1 MFRTTGRGTGLTAR
15 RFYRLL
21 CLVSVI
27 LALAL
32 SLSPITRSA
41 GVFFAAL
48 AVCGLGMYLLLWLM
62 AHTDGLL
69 RRAAMGLYALGTTLF
84 ALFLVTFVVVQLIL
98 LRGAHTDPESAQAQY
113 LLVLGGGIRGD
124 QPTQTLRLRLEA
136 ALDCAQRNPDC
147 TLIVCGGQGD
157 DEDYPEAYVMRKWL
171 MEQGIPA
178 DRILSEDRSVNT
190 IENIANAKRILDATA
205 PEGYTT
211 AVVSSGF
218 HLFRARHLMAQAGL
232 DPVAVAAPSP
242 WHLRPVFC
250 LREYFSL
257 VILAATNRW

>member
-1 MFRTTGRGTGLTAR
+1 MTAR
-15 RFYRLL
+15 RFYRIL
-21 CLVSVI
+21 CIVSVV
-27 LALAL
+27 LALPL
-32 SLSPITRSA
+32 LVSPITRCA
-41 GVFFAAL
+41 GAFFGAL
-48 AVCGLGMYLLLWLM
+48 AVCALAMLLLLWLM
-62 AHTDGLL
+62 ARTGGWL
-69 RRAAMGLYALGTTLF
+69 RRAAKLLYALGTVLF
-84 ALFLVTFVVVQLIL
+84 ALFLVTFVAVQLIL
-98 LRGAHTDPESAQAQY
+98 LRGAHTDPEAEQAQY

-124 QPTQTLRLRLEA
+124 QPSLTLRFRLEA
-136 ALDCAQRNPDC
+136 ARDCAQRNPDC

-171 MEQGIPA
+171 IEQGIA
-178 DRILSEDRSVNT
+178 EDRVLLEDRSVNT
-190 IENIANAKRILDATA
+190 IENIQNAKRILDKTA
-205 PEGYTT
+205 PDGYTT

-218 HLFRARHLMAQAGL
+218 HLFRARHLMEQAGL